1 MRRSDPMDRLVP
13 ISALSQGQAAKV
25 LNQVTDEREVIILK
39 NNQAKAVIISP
50 DQYRSYCELA
60 EICNTIV
67 GEELISK
74 EEKEKICS
82 LLKKTKLY
90 IED

>member
-1 MRRSDPMDRLVP
+1 MRRSDPIDHLVP
-13 ISALSQGQAAKV
+13 ISALNQGQAAKV
-25 LNQVTDEREVIILK
+25 LNRVTDEHEAIILK

-50 DQYRSYCELA
+50 GQYKSYCELA
-60 EICNTIV
+60 EICHMIM
-67 GEELISK
+67 EEGSLSD
-74 EEKEKICS
+74 ERQQKIRM

>member
-1 MRRSDPMDRLVP
+1 MRRSDLMDRLVP
-13 ISALSQGQAAKV
+13 ISALNQGQAAKI
-25 LNQVTDEREVIILK
+25 LNQVTDECEVIVLK

-60 EICNTIV
+60 EICNAIV
-67 GEELISK
+67 GEKMISK

-82 LLKKTKLY
+82 LLKRTKLY
-90 IED
+90 TED